1 MLSAHEVRAFFVVGV
16 PVLAGYSVTSSC
28 SAM

>member
-1 MLSAHEVRAFFVVGV
+1 MLSAHVLRAFFVVVV